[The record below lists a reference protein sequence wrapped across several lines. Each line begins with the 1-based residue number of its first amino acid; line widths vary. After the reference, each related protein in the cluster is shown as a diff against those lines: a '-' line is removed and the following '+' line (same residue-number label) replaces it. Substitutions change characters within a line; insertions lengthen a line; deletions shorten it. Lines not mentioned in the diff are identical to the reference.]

1 MKKWRPALG
10 AFVVIIGSLGAV
22 APSLAAQWPSFPTP
36 GQPKTP
42 DGKPNLSAPAP
53 RTPDGKPDLSGLW
66 ENAPLGGPG
75 GGRGAPPPAAAA
87 GEPPLATFFDIGAGF
102 KDGLPFRPWAAEL
115 LKQRRADNDKDNPDA
130 HCLPMGL
137 LQFHEHP
144 QPRKVVQTKD
154 VILIIYEANYGLRQI
169 FLDGRTLPGRDPQP
183 WWYGYSV
190 GKWDGDTL
198 VVETTGLRDDGWL
211 DIWGSPLTDQA
222 KITERF
228 RRPNY
233 GTLQIDVT
241 IDDPKAYTK
250 PFTVRFNQRLAPDA
264 ELIEFICAENE
275 RSASHLLGKDS
286 AATPAFS
293 LDPKVFDGYVGR
305 YQLPGRV
312 VTISRQGNRFFA
324 EFVPGQPPFEILAA
338 SAREFFLQAF
348 DARFTF
354 EVDASGRA
362 TAVVVHTDSD
372 QRAPRV
378 P

>member
-1 MKKWRPALG
+1 MKNVEADMKAWVIAILAIG
-10 AFVVIIGSLGAV
+10 AF
-22 APSLAAQWPSFPTP
+22 APSLSAQWPSSPTS
-36 GQPKTP
+36 GAPKTP
-42 DGKPNLSAPAP
+42 DGKPNLSALAP
-53 RTPDGKPDLSGLW
+53 RMPDGKPDLSGLW
-66 ENAPLGGPG
+66 ENAPLGVGQ
-75 GGRGAPPPAAAA
+75 RGAPPAPSP
-87 GEPPLATFFDIGAGF
+87 GQPPLATFFDIGAGF
-102 KDGLPFRPWAAEL
+102 KEGLPFRPWAAEL

-144 QPRKVVQTKD
+144 QPRKIVQAKD
-154 VILIIYEANYGLRQI
+154 VIVIIYEANYGLRQI
-169 FLDGRTLPGRDPQP
+169 FLDGRALPSNDPQP

-241 IDDPKAYTK
+241 IDDPKAYTM
-250 PFTVRFNQRLAPDA
+250 PFTVRFNQRLTPDT
-264 ELIEFICAENE
+264 ELIEFICNENE

-286 AATPAFS
+286 ASAQASFR

-305 YQLPGRV
+305 YQMAPGRFI
-312 VTISRQGNRFFA
+312 TFTRQDNRFFA
-324 EFVPGQPPFEILAA
+324 EMIPGQPPFEIFAA

-354 EVDASGRA
+354 EVDARGRA
-362 TAVVVHTDSD
+362 TAVIMHTDSD

-378 P
+378 Q